1 MKVIKPNGYKEFFLF
16 VVVQSVSFSSGG
28 EPETLQM
35 IQKGVKYFENPSL
48 LVL

>member
-16 VVVQSVSFSSGG
+16 VVVQSASFSSGG

-35 IQKGVKYFENPSL
+35 DVKYFENPSL